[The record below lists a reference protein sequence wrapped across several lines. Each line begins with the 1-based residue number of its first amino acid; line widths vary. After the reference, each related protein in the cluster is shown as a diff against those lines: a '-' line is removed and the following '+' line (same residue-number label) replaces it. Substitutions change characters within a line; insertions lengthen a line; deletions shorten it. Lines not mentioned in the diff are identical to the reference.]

1 MLRVILLNYKRPE
14 NVKKIVFSLWKMF
27 QKITVINNNPSYRLP
42 YWGGELDVI
51 NNEKNYFC
59 MERWIR
65 CYEYPEEYKLILDD
79 DILPSPSLVKNMVK
93 ADLPITGVYG
103 KRGVSTANAYNEL
116 EDVWKSEEVD
126 FIVGSIILVK
136 QSVLNEIQSS
146 LEKAGYPERGD
157 DIIVSYLIKRRLQVP
172 LKLTSG
178 RFMFLPEG
186 DVGLNKDINHFTKR
200 WNMIK
205 KFQNIGWTE

>member
-27 QKITVINNNPSYRLP
+27 PKITVINNNPSYRLP

-200 WNMIK
+200 WNVIK
-205 KFQNIGWTE
+205 KFQNIGWTD